1 VEIRKSIVS
10 RIAIIYFFLLMFGL
24 VVIYKMVSVQ
34 KIKNDRWEQ
43 IAKNLKEN
51 TIRVA
56 PNRGNIC
63 ADDGSVL
70 ATSVPGYFVRIDLAA
85 EGVKRVFSNES
96 DSLAFYL
103 SAFFRNGS
111 QKEYSERLNAAYR
124 NGNRGFML
132 TPRKI
137 DYQELQKIKKFP
149 ILRRGRFGG
158 GLIIEQENLRVTP
171 LGSLALRTIGDLNK
185 GAYGGVHGNIGYT
198 GLEGAYEQYLK
209 GKDGISY
216 RENLSGRWVTR
227 TEIEPQ
233 DGMDII
239 TTINVKLQDI
249 TESALLRNLEKH
261 SADWGTAILMEVGTG
276 EIKAIA
282 NLGRESGGYTENY
295 NYAMGNQGC
304 YEPGSTFK
312 LVSLMAAMEDG
323 LVDTSDV
330 YDTGSGVWKYH
341 GRTIYD
347 SDYKYGGHG
356 KITVNQIFE
365 KSSNVGIA
373 KIITSAYEKN
383 PKRFVDRV
391 YGFGLNKPLGLEIK
405 GEGRPFFK
413 YPGDTDW
420 WGTTLAWMSYGY
432 ESKMTP
438 LQVLTFYNA
447 VANNGRMVKPR
458 LVSEIRD
465 NGMLVRQYKT
475 EVLNPMIVTRETL
488 GKAQKMLEGVC
499 ENGTGRSL
507 RNPWFKIAG
516 KTGTAQIATG
526 TGGYQKGMYLAS
538 FAGYFPADNPKYSLI
553 VTINN
558 PRSGAF
564 YGGSV
569 AGPVFKEIAE
579 RVFAAKN
586 LFVEATDE
594 PEFPERLVFPDIKKG
609 SSENIL
615 HIARELN
622 LPGITGTPG
631 TRHAS
636 VRQLDDKL
644 VWDEMEIASGKV
656 PDVRGM
662 GASDAI
668 FILENAGLQV
678 NIIKGVGKVKEQS
691 LKPNSSFNRGAVVH
705 LTLG

>member
-1 VEIRKSIVS
+1 VDIRKSIVS
-10 RIAIIYFFLLMFGL
+10 RIAIIYFFLLIFGL
-24 VVIYKMVSVQ
+24 VVIFKLISVQ
-34 KIKNDRWEQ
+34 QIKNERWEQ

-51 TIRVA
+51 TVNID

-85 EGVKRVFSNES
+85 EGVKRVYNNES
-96 DSLAFYL
+96 DSLAWYL
-103 SAFFRNGS
+103 SNFFKDATR
-111 QKEYSERLNAAYR
+111 QEYNQRLNAAYK

-132 TPRKI
+132 TPRKV
-137 DYQELQKIKKFP
+137 DYQELQQIKKFP

-158 GLIIEQENLRVTP
+158 GMIIEQENQRITP

-209 GKDGISY
+209 GKEGISY
-216 RENLSGRWVTR
+216 RENLSGRWVAR
-227 TEIEPQ
+227 IEIEPQ
-233 DGMDII
+233 DGMDVI
-239 TTINVKLQDI
+239 TTLNVKLQDI
-249 TESALLRNLEKH
+249 TESALLHNLEKH
-261 SADWGTAILMEVGTG
+261 SADWGTAILMEVESGK
-276 EIKAIA
+276 IKAIA
-282 NLGRESGGYTENY
+282 NLGKENGGYTENY
-295 NYAMGNQGC
+295 NYALGNQGC

-323 LVDTSDV
+323 LIDTCDV
-330 YDTGSGVWKYH
+330 YDTGSGVWKYRD
-341 GRTIYD
+341 RTIYD
-347 SDYKYGGHG
+347 SDYRYGGHG
-356 KITVNQIFE
+356 EMTVKQIFE
-365 KSSNVGIA
+365 KSSNVGVA

-383 PKRFVDRV
+383 PKNFVDRV

-405 GEGRPFFK
+405 GEGKPFFK
-413 YPGDTDW
+413 YPGDADW

-447 VANNGRMVKPR
+447 VANDGRMVKPM
-458 LVSEIRD
+458 LVKEIRD
-465 NGMLVRQYKT
+465 KGVLVRQYKS
-475 EVLNPMIVTRETL
+475 EVLNPMIATRETI

-499 ENGTGRSL
+499 EYGTGQSL
-507 RNPWFKIAG
+507 QNSWFKIAG
-516 KTGTAQIATG
+516 KTGTAQVATG
-526 TGGYQKGMYLAS
+526 QGGYQKGMYLAS

-579 RVFAAKN
+579 RVFAARN
-586 LFVEATDE
+586 LFEESDQE
-594 PEFPERLVFPDIKKG
+594 PETHEIPVLPEIKKG
-609 SSENIL
+609 PSENIIR
-615 HIARELN
+615 IAHDLKIEN
-622 LPGITGTPG
+622 LTGQPATAL
-631 TRHAS
+631 AS
-636 VRQLDDKL
+636 VKKVDGKL
-644 VWDEMEIASGKV
+644 VLDEMEIPSGKV

-662 GASDAI
+662 GATDAI
-668 FILENAGLQV
+668 FILENAGLRV
-678 NIIKGVGKVKEQS
+678 KIKGVGKVKVQS
-691 LKPNSSFNRGAVVH
+691 LQPGSGYSRGAYVY